1 MNNFALNVVK
11 PDLSTGEVYLRVRK
25 EIMPPEPDGSSAGS
39 VLEYE
44 LPIAFDVIQNV
55 CRIYG
60 DSAYLGERRLVSVL
74 VDNALQAYEN
84 LIYRTNSLESTQA
97 MRLAVFVSSLVTQIA
112 EVSKC
117 RIKCASG
124 GMWNPL
130 FGSSL
135 EAFCRGNSGPFSW
148 HQASLPNVDEYKVLT
163 YRDITTRKVT
173 RLLLRNEY
181 EQAVCMGDVGAF
193 TPDPGY
199 RDFDTGELDT

>member
-1 MNNFALNVVK
+1 MIETADMNNFALNVVK

-124 GMWNPL
+124 GMWNRCSVRPL
-130 FGSSL
+130 RRSVGVIVVHFHGIRL
-135 EAFCRGNSGPFSW
+135 VCR
-148 HQASLPNVDEYKVLT
+148 
-163 YRDITTRKVT
+163 
-173 RLLLRNEY
+173 
-181 EQAVCMGDVGAF
+181 M
-193 TPDPGY
+193 
-199 RDFDTGELDT
+199 